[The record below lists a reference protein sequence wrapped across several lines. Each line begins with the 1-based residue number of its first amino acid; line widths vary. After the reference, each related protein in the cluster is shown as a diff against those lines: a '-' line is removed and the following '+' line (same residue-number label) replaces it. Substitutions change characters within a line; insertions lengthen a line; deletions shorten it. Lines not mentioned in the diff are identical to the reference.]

1 MSVSHRFVED
11 LTGTAYISASDVE
24 YSYPYDPI
32 NPILTGESNSM
43 NTYGFGISI
52 VKTINKFLSATGGY
66 DFSIIDRS
74 SESYGRHILKAQ
86 MNGTF

>member
-1 MSVSHRFVED
+1 
-11 LTGTAYISASDVE
+11 
-24 YSYPYDPI
+24 
-32 NPILTGESNSM
+32 M

-66 DFSIIDRS
+66 DYSIIDRS

-86 MNGTF
+86 INGTF